1 MPLYFKPE
9 ENKDW
14 VQFLG
19 SPNYTNFSKIL
30 YRDKAAIYEKF
41 MNYYE
46 NISTFINQNYPK
58 QKNAI
63 ELVINLDTTQEV
75 DNKIYTEQ
83 LKDSINFLQ

>member
-1 MPLYFKPE
+1 
-9 ENKDW
+9 
-14 VQFLG
+14 
-19 SPNYTNFSKIL
+19 
-30 YRDKAAIYEKF
+30 